1 MDLILWRHA
10 EAEAEREGETDLDRD
25 LTTKGTRQAKRMAHW
40 LNQRLAAST
49 KVLVSPALRTR
60 STAQALGRKFRV
72 MPTLGPD
79 AGIDDLL
86 LAARWPSSAVP
97 VLLVGHQP
105 TLGLLAAHLLAQV
118 DQPWA
123 IKKGGVWWLC
133 QRDDSGELFVQA
145 VQSPDSL

>member
-25 LTTKGTRQAKRMAHW
+25 LTTKGARQAKRMAHW

-72 MPTLGPD
+72 VPTLGPD

-86 LAARWPSSAVP
+86 LAARWPD
-97 VLLVGHQP
+97 L
-105 TLGLLAAHLLAQV
+105 
-118 DQPWA
+118 
-123 IKKGGVWWLC
+123 
-133 QRDDSGELFVQA
+133 
-145 VQSPDSL
+145 

>member
-60 STAQALGRKFRV
+60 STALALGRKFRV
-72 MPTLGPD
+72 VPALAPD
-79 AGIDDLL
+79 ASVDDLL
-86 LAARWPSSAVP
+86 QAARWPMSIEP

-105 TLGLLAAHLLAQV
+105 TLGLLAAHLLAQA

-123 IKKGGVWWLC
+123 IKKGGVWWLRR
-133 QRDDSGELFVQA
+133 RDGSGELFVQA